1 MEVAKW
7 DAYYHVD
14 ERSGGGKAMGCAYEF
29 NLSKVPL
36 SPSRS
41 RHISVSLQYSP
52 YNARNY
58 YGISPGALGAQRAL
72 GNASALK

>member
-14 ERSGGGKAMGCAYEF
+14 ERSDGGKTMGCTYEF
-29 NLSKVPL
+29 NLSKIPL
-36 SPSRS
+36 SSSRS
-41 RHISVSLQYSP
+41 RHLSVSLQYSP
-52 YNARNY
+52 FHDRNY
-58 YGISPGALGAQRAL
+58 YGICPRALGARRAL